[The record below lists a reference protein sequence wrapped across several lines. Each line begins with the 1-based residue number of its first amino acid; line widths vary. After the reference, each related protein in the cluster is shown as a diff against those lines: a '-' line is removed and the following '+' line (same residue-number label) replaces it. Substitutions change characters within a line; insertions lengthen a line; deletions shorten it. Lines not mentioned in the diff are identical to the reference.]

1 MDCSEMQVLYLD
13 EWSTKL
19 TERLGKKRYP
29 ISGLFELTDRCN
41 LSCVHCYINQAVN
54 CNKAKSVE
62 LSTDQVKNILKQAA
76 DAGVLFITFTGGEVF
91 VRHDFL
97 EIFKYARSL
106 GMLTTIF
113 TNGTL
118 ITPEIAD
125 TLKEY
130 ATSLVE
136 ITLYG
141 ATAET
146 YEKITGI
153 KGSHNRCIKGIE
165 LLLEREIP
173 LKLKTILL
181 RPNIHELP
189 LMRAYAKERNLP
201 IRYDGLLW
209 PRVDSHLSP
218 VEYQLSA
225 QELVEVDMQDPERIR
240 EWHRVSDQFS
250 GTIRS
255 EYVFSC
261 GAGLR
266 SFHINS
272 QGKMSVCTMVREPA
286 YDLKEMTFIKAFE
299 KLGDLRNLKRTQNNK
314 CRTCTL
320 GALCG
325 QCPGWS
331 QAVHGDL
338 ETPVDFLC
346 EVAHLRA
353 NLVKESIINT
363 SIQEE
368 L

>member
-1 MDCSEMQVLYLD
+1 MECSEMEFFYLD

-41 LSCVHCYINQAVN
+41 LKCIHCYIRQTEN
-54 CNKAKSVE
+54 CKKAKADE
-62 LSTDQVKNILKQAA
+62 LTTEQVKNILKQAA

-91 VRHDFL
+91 VRNDFL

-106 GMLTTIF
+106 GILTTIF

-125 TLKEY
+125 ALKEY
-130 ATSLVE
+130 AASLVE

-141 ATAET
+141 ATDET

-153 KGSHNRCIKGIE
+153 KGSYNRCIKGLD
-165 LLLEREIP
+165 LLIEREIP

-181 RPNIHELP
+181 SPNIHELP
-189 LMRAYAKERNLP
+189 LMRAFAAERNLP
-201 IRYDGLLW
+201 FRYDGLLW
-209 PRVDSHLSP
+209 PRIDSHLSP

-225 QELVEVDMQDPERIR
+225 KELVEVDEQDPERIR
-240 EWHRVSDQFS
+240 EWRRVYDQFS
-250 GTIRS
+250 GAIRS

-272 QGKMSVCTMVREPA
+272 QGKMSICTMVREPA
-286 YDLKEMTFIKAFE
+286 YDLKEMSFIEAFE
-299 KLGDLRNLKRTQNNK
+299 KLGDLRNLTRKQNNK

-320 GALCG
+320 GALCA

-331 QAVHGDL
+331 QSVHGDL

-353 NLVKESIINT
+353 NLVKESIIKT